1 MSEPNRHCPNA
12 ETTGEERR
20 RSHPTLPDLP
30 SESLNHARVLNH
42 AGAFMRLA
50 RIGLLILVLSSCTDN
65 DPAATVD
72 ANSFALLDDIEVQ
85 DNQFDERTFRNDLYE
100 VKERTPVPEF
110 VGNIY
115 QLHEGERG
123 IYLNDP
129 QAIHRYD
136 AGQFETVFDPP
147 KGEGPGEVNQVF
159 RFDVRGDTLIAIA
172 GYPGNR
178 IMLHNLKTDSTR
190 LLQTMYR
197 GNVLIDRNG
206 AIYGERTGASAGA
219 MITKFSPLGD
229 SLTSF
234 GRLFSN
240 QDRGLNMFDVH
251 WDYNETH
258 DAIILGFMYVGYF
271 AVVDPGGSLRYITES
286 TRHPGEFPPL
296 VKQAGMRFVDTEGSS
311 VLRNVTTNHD
321 EVHIFTANAARSSGD
336 VYGAVIDVMDV
347 RDGTYQ
353 FSYVLEE
360 PLHWPILLL
369 DDYSIAAVTRDYEL
383 VIWERQEEPAS

>member
-1 MSEPNRHCPNA
+1 MPEPNRHCPNA

-20 RSHPTLPDLP
+20 RSHPALPALP
-30 SESLNHARVLNH
+30 SEALDYARALNHAV
-42 AGAFMRLA
+42 AFVRLA
-50 RIGLLILVLSSCTDN
+50 GIGLLILILSSCTDD
-65 DPAATVD
+65 DPAADTD
-72 ANSFALLDDIEVQ
+72 SFALLDDIEVQ

-129 QAIHRYD
+129 QAVHRYD

-159 RFDVRGDTLIAIA
+159 RFDVRGDTLVAIA

-178 IMLHNLKTDSTR
+178 FMLHNLETDSTR
-190 LLQTMYR
+190 LVQTTHD
-197 GNVLIDRNG
+197 GNVLVDREGN
-206 AIYGERTGASAGA
+206 IYGEASGASPDP

-234 GRLFSN
+234 GRLFSS

-258 DAIILGFMYVGYF
+258 DAIILGFMHVGYF
-271 AVVDPGGSLRYITES
+271 AVLDPGGSLRYITES
-286 TRHPGEFPPL
+286 TRHPGEFPTL
-296 VKQAGMRFVDTEGSS
+296 VKQAGMRFVDTDGSS
-311 VLRNVTTNHD
+311 VLRDVTTNRD
-321 EVHIFTANAARSSGD
+321 EVHIFTANAARRSGD
-336 VYGAVIDVMDV
+336 VYGAVIDVIDV